1 MNIDDKIKQEL
12 EQEAQQLDAMLAG
25 QPGIF
30 NMLANAYKG
39 ALGGWVV
46 VVTLVALVVTGVLC
60 WAGYEFFMTK
70 VDFIGPKLYWGVI
83 LTIAI
88 IILIALKM
96 WVFMEMNRQS
106 TVREIKRLELMIE
119 RLIIQLEK

>member
-1 MNIDDKIKQEL
+1 
-12 EQEAQQLDAMLAG
+12 
-25 QPGIF
+25 
-30 NMLANAYKG
+30 
-39 ALGGWVV
+39 
-46 VVTLVALVVTGVLC
+46 
-60 WAGYEFFMTK
+60 MTK

>member
-1 MNIDDKIKQEL
+1 MNIDNKIKQEL
-12 EQEAQQLDAMLAG
+12 EEEAQQLDAMLIN

-39 ALGGWVV
+39 ALGGWMV
-46 VVTLVALVVTGVLC
+46 VVTLVALVVTVVLC
-60 WAGYEFFMTK
+60 WAGYEFFMTN